1 MAEISLTYNL
11 KGMAEFIEV
20 AIHTIL
26 YARQIYPPDLFVRR
40 KRYDMPVFQSRHPAL
55 NEYISGA
62 VKAIAD
68 ELASGNIQ
76 KVVIVIKDKDQ
87 VPLERFI
94 FAVQNMI
101 EVEAYNRDVSV
112 QEAMTSAA
120 LSRYFRA
127 FLVKLSMV
135 ESQLG
140 SLEPQGSLAQSIQA
154 SCTNYVTDDASFAIL
169 LELRDDKEPPIGPQ
183 DDMSQDP
190 PPWVP
195 ADKQYTTLGTPDD
208 AQLHLLRVVETGI
221 VNLSLAV
228 QESKEKLERL
238 KKPPNKSNSDQN
250 GKESEKPT

>member
-1 MAEISLTYNL
+1 
-11 KGMAEFIEV
+11 
-20 AIHTIL
+20 
-26 YARQIYPPDLFVRR
+26 
-40 KRYDMPVFQSRHPAL
+40 MPVFQSRHPAL

-140 SLEPQGSLAQSIQA
+140 SLEPQ
-154 SCTNYVTDDASFAIL
+154 DDASFAIL
-169 LELRDDKEPPIGPQ
+169 LELHDDKEPPIGPQ

-238 KKPPNKSNSDQN
+238 KKPPNKSDSDQN